1 VSGAAAAPPSRRRE
15 REGDEEADAEDE
27 VGRFE
32 GVDCDCLEVG
42 QDKST
47 DNTDPGAWSWCTTP
61 GARIAMIGTPR
72 GTTGGVIISWVVTS
86 GANGFGVNP
95 VQFTYVDRS
104 FTNPG
109 KVQAPDPGG
118 TGSQRAPS
126 ASSASTTAICP
137 PIRTPVS
144 AQEAGFTHRAPP

>member
-1 VSGAAAAPPSRRRE
+1 
-15 REGDEEADAEDE
+15 
-27 VGRFE
+27 
-32 GVDCDCLEVG
+32 VDCDCLEVG

-47 DNTDPGAWSWCTTP
+47 DSTDPGAWSWYTTP
-61 GARIAMIGTPR
+61 GARIAMIGTQR

-118 TGSQRAPS
+118 HRISVSAECQFGTGYSYLSANPYSGKRTGSWVYAQG
-126 ASSASTTAICP
+126 
-137 PIRTPVS
+137 TP
-144 AQEAGFTHRAPP
+144 